1 MVIIWFFGTKN
12 DIAENS
18 YVDQEIWRSS
28 VKVGDLVRY
37 WKDGTTGLVMDFDG
51 QFYTVLF
58 GEVKLSYVSH
68 DELELISESR

>member
-1 MVIIWFFGTKN
+1 M
-12 DIAENS
+12 
-18 YVDQEIWRSS
+18 
-28 VKVGDLVRY
+28 KVGDLVRY